1 MGCAQCEHLWKLYE
15 YRRMMQVKLLVG
27 ARWGRQYLYEALER
41 AESERQG
48 LRQALL
54 IHSRIHEGSEFKALS
69 S

>member
-1 MGCAQCEHLWKLYE
+1 MLRCSIDIMIVLGRAIGRK
-15 YRRMMQVKLLVG
+15 QVKLLVG
-27 ARWGRQYLYEALER
+27 ARWGRQYLDEALER